1 MSNLIHQVWN
11 WISVNRDIIDL
22 VVGAVI
28 LIVIIVFEIF
38 SIKNKKIIDKMQSNI
53 DKLSEAIKEY
63 DALIIK
69 LDEMGVTLSNYEGT
83 TNKSIN
89 KMINVQDVDT
99 QLLKKINTILD
110 IMGLAYSTVK
120 NDEVR
125 LGIANMINYAKY
137 LDPTNKLIEER
148 EKERQSERRKES
160 YETIKNN
167 LRNKINQINKESTE
181 AQQPKP
187 VAQSEKTQPKDN
199 IVRRY

>member
-1 MSNLIHQVWN
+1 MSNLIHQLWN
-11 WISVNRDIIDL
+11 WINGNRDIIDL

-38 SIKNKKIIDKMQSNI
+38 SIKNKTTIAKMQGTI
-53 DKLSEAIKEY
+53 EKLSDAIKEY

-148 EKERQSERRKES
+148 EKERQSERRKQS
-160 YETIKNN
+160 YENIKNN
-167 LRNKINQINKESTE
+167 LQNKIKQINNE
-181 AQQPKP
+181 AA
-187 VAQSEKTQPKDN
+187 VAQDKPATQAEKTQPKDN
-199 IVRRY
+199 VVRRY

>member
-1 MSNLIHQVWN
+1 MSNLIHQLWN
-11 WISVNRDIIDL
+11 WISTNRDIIDL

-38 SIKNKKIIDKMQSNI
+38 SIKNKTTIAKMQGTI
-53 DKLSEAIKEY
+53 EKLSDAIKEY

-148 EKERQSERRKES
+148 EKERQSERRKQS
-160 YETIKNN
+160 YENIKNN
-167 LRNKINQINKESTE
+167 LQNKIKQINNESAV
-181 AQQPKP
+181 AQDKP
-187 VAQSEKTQPKDN
+187 VAQPEKTQPKDN
-199 IVRRY
+199 VVRRY